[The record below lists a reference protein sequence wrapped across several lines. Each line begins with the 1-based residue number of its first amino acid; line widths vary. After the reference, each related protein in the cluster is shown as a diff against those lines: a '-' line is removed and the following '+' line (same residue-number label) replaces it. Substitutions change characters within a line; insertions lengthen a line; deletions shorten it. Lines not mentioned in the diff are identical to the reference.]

1 MGTTLAALQR
11 LQAVETQLAEIR
23 NRITALGRRVELQ
36 EMKLRQIDDAL
47 ANEQRELQSRQME
60 ADRLELDVKSYESE
74 ISKLRTA
81 LNSAKTNKEYAAIL
95 TQLNTV
101 KVDSSKVEER
111 ALEMIARVD
120 ELKQKMAAAR
130 IARAAEEKRRDELK
144 AEAGRYEAE
153 CKDRLESLIRRRD
166 ETAAHVPAPALKL
179 FDRVASKN
187 DGKALAMVVRTNP
200 RREEFA
206 CECCNMSITLQQ
218 VNALLSRDEPVLC
231 HTCGHILYLETQS
244 TPV

>member
-36 EMKLRQIDDAL
+36 EKKLRQMDEAL
-47 ANEQRELQSRQME
+47 SSEQRELQARQME
-60 ADRLELDVKSYESE
+60 ADRLELDMKSYEAE

-101 KVDSSKVEER
+101 KVDSGKVEER

-120 ELKQKMAAAR
+120 ELKQKMATAR
-130 IARAAEEKRRDELK
+130 SAREAEEKRRDELR
-144 AEAGRYEAE
+144 AEAQRYEAE
-153 CKDRLESLIRRRD
+153 CKDRLASLTRQRN
-166 ETAAHVPAPALKL
+166 ETADSVPAQALKL

-231 HTCGHILYLETQS
+231 HTCGHILFLES
-244 TPV
+244 HSAPV